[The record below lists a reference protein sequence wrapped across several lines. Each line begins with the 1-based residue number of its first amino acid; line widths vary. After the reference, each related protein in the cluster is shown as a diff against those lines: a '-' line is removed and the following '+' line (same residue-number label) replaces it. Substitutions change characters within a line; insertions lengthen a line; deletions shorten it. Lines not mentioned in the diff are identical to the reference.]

1 MTSAP
6 PHHRDGHDLVSTDV
20 NEAVRRLRLG
30 GLVAI
35 ATETVYG
42 LGADI
47 AVPEAVDRIFET
59 KGRPRGHPLIIHVA
73 DVDIARRYGVFN
85 HTAATLAAACWPGPI
100 TLLVPRT
107 DQVPDAVT
115 GGRDT
120 VGIRVPAHDL
130 TAEVLRRHGG
140 AIAAPSANR
149 FGEVSPTSVAHVVAD
164 LGALL
169 NPHTDLIL
177 DGGASAIGVES
188 SIVDTTS
195 DPPQLL
201 RPGAIT
207 TDDIDRLIGHV
218 DGPSGPSRAAGM
230 LAAHYAPACTVLAV
244 DHLDEVGPPDI
255 SAPGVRV
262 LDLRADVV
270 AAARDLYTHLR
281 MADTDD
287 ITTLV
292 VVMSA
297 PHGLGH
303 AVRDRV
309 TKAAAGR
316 QQPGG

>member
-1 MTSAP
+1 VTSAP
-6 PHHRDGHDLVSTDV
+6 SPRHDGHDRVSTDV
-20 NEAVRRLRLG
+20 DEAVRRLRLG

-35 ATETVYG
+35 PTETVYG

-47 AVPEAVDRIFET
+47 AVPAAVERIFET

-85 HTAATLAAACWPGPI
+85 HTAAALASTCWPGPI

-107 DQVPDAVT
+107 EEVPDAVT

-130 TAEVLRRHGG
+130 TADVLRRHGG

-149 FGEVSPTSVAHVVAD
+149 FGEVSPTNAAHFVTD

-169 NPHTDLIL
+169 DPHTDLIL
-177 DGGASAIGVES
+177 DGGASTIGVES
-188 SIVDTTS
+188 SIVDTTC

-207 TDDIDRLIGHV
+207 TDDIDRLVGRV
-218 DGPSGPSRAAGM
+218 ADPSGPSRAAGM
-230 LAAHYAPACTVLAV
+230 MAAHYAPACTVLAV
-244 DHLDEVGPPDI
+244 DQPDDVDPLDI
-255 SAPGVRV
+255 SAPGVRI

-281 MADTDD
+281 AADTDG

-292 VVMSA
+292 VVMPA

-309 TKAAAGR
+309 MKAAVGR
-316 QQPGG
+316 QQPHG

>member
-1 MTSAP
+1 MTPAP
-6 PHHRDGHDLVSTDV
+6 SHRRDEHDLVSTDV
-20 NEAVRRLRLG
+20 DEAVRRLRLG

-47 AVPEAVDRIFET
+47 AVPGAVERIFET
-59 KGRPRGHPLIIHVA
+59 KGRPRDHPLIIHVG
-73 DVDIARRYGVFN
+73 DFDIARRYGIFN
-85 HTAATLAAACWPGPI
+85 TIAATLASACWPGPI

-107 DQVPDAVT
+107 NHVPDAVT

-120 VGIRVPAHDL
+120 VGIRIPAHDL

-169 NPHTDLIL
+169 DPHTDLIL
-177 DGGASAIGVES
+177 DGGASTIGVES
-188 SIVDTTS
+188 SIVDTTCA
-195 DPPQLL
+195 PPQLL

-207 TDDIDRLIGHV
+207 TDDINRLIGHV
-218 DGPSGPSRAAGM
+218 DDPSGPSRAAGM

-244 DHLDEVGPPDI
+244 DHPDDVHTLDV
-255 SAPGVRV
+255 SAPGVRM
-262 LDLRADVV
+262 LDLRTDVV

-281 MADTDD
+281 TADTDG
-287 ITTLV
+287 INTVV
-292 VVMSA
+292 VVMPT

-309 TKAAAGR
+309 MKAAGGR
-316 QQPGG
+316 QQPND

>member
-6 PHHRDGHDLVSTDV
+6 SHNRDGQGLVSTDV
-20 NEAVRRLRLG
+20 AEAVRRLRLG

-47 AVPEAVDRIFET
+47 AVPGAVERIFET

-85 HTAATLAAACWPGPI
+85 NTATTLATACWPGPI

-107 DQVPDAVT
+107 DLVPDAVT

-120 VGIRVPAHDL
+120 IGIRIPAHDL

-169 NPHTDLIL
+169 NPGTDLIL
-177 DGGASAIGVES
+177 DGGASIIGVES
-188 SIVDTTS
+188 SIVDTTC

-244 DHLDEVGPPDI
+244 DHPDDI
-255 SAPGVRV
+255 ADIDMSAPGVR
-262 LDLRADVV
+262 LIDLRTDVV

-281 MADTDD
+281 TADNDG

-292 VVMSA
+292 IVMPA
-297 PHGLGH
+297 PQGLGH

-309 TKAAAGR
+309 MKAAGGR
-316 QQPGG
+316 QPPHG